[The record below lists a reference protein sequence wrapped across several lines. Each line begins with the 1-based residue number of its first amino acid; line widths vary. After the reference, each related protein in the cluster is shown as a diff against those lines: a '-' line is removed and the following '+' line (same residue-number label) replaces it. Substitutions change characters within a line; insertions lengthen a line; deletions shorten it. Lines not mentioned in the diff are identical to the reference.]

1 MPLPLKNKNKKQV
14 EIMKKI
20 VTMFALCSFFWI
32 GSAMAMDS
40 KSHDHAKHKGQ
51 ATMDPATMDQPKME
65 SMDHSAMG
73 HGSSQEGGMF
83 KHAVMVDGIHA
94 EFQVMELASMKMT
107 DPEGRTHHV
116 MVSFMKND
124 QKIAKAVGK
133 VKLISPSGKEQLA
146 NLKDFGNGVFAS
158 NFTIDEE
165 GKWGVICL
173 FKDKDGKHTAKFW
186 YQHGMM

>member
-1 MPLPLKNKNKKQV
+1 
-14 EIMKKI
+14 MKKI
-20 VTMFALCSFFWI
+20 VTIFVACSFLLI
-32 GSAMAMDS
+32 GNAMAMDS
-40 KSHDHAKHKGQ
+40 NSHGHSTHEGQ
-51 ATMDPATMDQPKME
+51 TSMDATTMDQPKNE

-73 HGSSQEGGMF
+73 DDSSEKDGTF
-83 KHAVMVDGIHA
+83 KQAVMVDGIHA
-94 EFQVMELASMKMT
+94 EFQIMDLAGMNMT

-124 QKIAKAVGK
+124 EKIAKVVGK
-133 VKLISPSGKEQLA
+133 VKLISPSGKEQIA
-146 NLKDFGNGVFAS
+146 DLKDFGNGIFAS

-173 FKDKDGKHTAKFW
+173 FKDADGKHTAKLW